1 MAKDKCRQD
10 ASIIRRATAAL
21 VPLGKEKVWQIRKS
35 QLEGKKGRA
44 PEVQVA
50 GFGLRLTEV
59 LKK

>member
-44 PEVQVA
+44 Y
-50 GFGLRLTEV
+50 LRFKLPGSV
-59 LKK
+59 CV